1 MRPAA
6 RRPERLNEPG
16 EARSATDFRPAW
28 TRCSPVPGRIWVSL
42 RIKELLLG
50 SVTVGLHNK
59 FPSYFYKRGNLFNTY
74 LGHTEQPEAPVKSKP
89 SSKARSK
96 PKSTTKKVQAASPR
110 PKGAAEQLAAF
121 AKKHMSAEE
130 TLRFLELIAA
140 DCNVSLRRVQANRQ
154 MWREVAYFAST
165 YLTEERSLRFLRV
178 LKQRR
183 QAGEALV
190 QR

>member
-1 MRPAA
+1 M
-6 RRPERLNEPG
+6 
-16 EARSATDFRPAW
+16 
-28 TRCSPVPGRIWVSL
+28 
-42 RIKELLLG
+42 RIKKLLLG
-50 SVTVGLHNK
+50 SLTVGLHNK

-74 LGHTEQPEAPVKSKP
+74 LGHTEQPEAPARSKP
-89 SSKARSK
+89 SSKARPK
-96 PKSTTKKVQAASPR
+96 PKSTTKKVLTPASPR

-140 DCNVSLRRVQANRQ
+140 DCNVSLRKVQANRQ
-154 MWREVAYFAST
+154 MWMEVAYFAST
-165 YLTEERSLRFLRV
+165 YLTEERSLEFLRV
-178 LKQRR
+178 LEQRR